1 MGCFFSPRRP
11 VLAAAAAVAAVVVV
25 AAAATAPLR
34 VVAWPRYRER
44 VPNGFGFAGCEA
56 LGHVGCDGG
65 KPLNGFGRD
74 FHHVHKRW
82 TVDVCMAD
90 SDGLSATQLAAA
102 RAHPPSPALLPASTT
117 RITAPWSVRLHG
129 AAMAV
134 VFLVLFPLG
143 VAAAAPPRSDGS
155 GGGGSWFALHQ
166 GLQLGGVGMAAAGLA
181 AILSHNSVFLPSA
194 FWRDPHGYYGL
205 AVLVGTAVQAAVG
218 LCRPAAGAPL
228 RAVWGMV
235 HQVGAATLAIGSLAA
250 LLTGLRSV
258 AWVYGYPAA
267 GVRRPPPPVDDATP
281 YEAVETGEELGDGWT
296 ESVGEARGGDAKA
309 EWGDFRTTLWWTF
322 LVLRVGGGAVV
333 VGWVLLVSGRV

>member
-1 MGCFFSPRRP
+1 MLS
-11 VLAAAAAVAAVVVV
+11 VV
-25 AAAATAPLR
+25 AHRSSGGDGPPLTLLSQPTR
-34 VVAWPRYRER
+34 RLTPSF
-44 VPNGFGFAGCEA
+44 P
-56 LGHVGCDGG
+56 VGC
-65 KPLNGFGRD
+65 R
-74 FHHVHKRW
+74 
-82 TVDVCMAD
+82 
-90 SDGLSATQLAAA
+90 LSATQLAAA

-267 GVRRPPPPVDDATP
+267 GVSGVVVAGATASVLAWVVVHVPWGGREQGRPPPPVDDATP